1 MSATVLKDKT
11 PVMSSEDAIFDDIR
25 PCRDD
30 EAPQE
35 LAKIAQDE
43 SLITGIVR
51 LRFPTLSK
59 YLGPVLRFFVRRY
72 IHKQLAQ
79 IKTIQDFQMLVAKAM
94 ALSESDEFDESD
106 DYLDEAEYCSRVSIM
121 ADGRIKALDSPAALK
136 RLYRAATMD
145 EVFRTVAK
153 GATRE

>member
-94 ALSESDEFDESD
+94 ERMIANTTDGLTYRGFDNLDPNKS
-106 DYLDEAEYCSRVSIM
+106 YLFISNHRDIS
-121 ADGRIKALDSPAALK
+121 LLPP
-136 RLYRAATMD
+136 
-145 EVFRTVAK
+145 
-153 GATRE
+153 